1 MDEIKNE
8 VAVEDV
14 EQTVQ
19 DTEVVEE
26 QTTSQDAV
34 AVEDEVADAP
44 AENTDEKTKKKIKL
58 PQGLQKLVDKI
69 KANENLR
76 QMIVFTLFSFIC
88 GGSQLIISLV
98 LPMLLKLSDSP
109 VLQAVFPGFTI
120 GSVPLFQ
127 YLGKEVSPGVYA
139 GGVSDFIG
147 FLVGSIVGQVLT
159 FVLNRKKTFNCTNNI
174 VISGIMYA
182 IVAVAII
189 FAQTLVCGAILN
201 ALNNA
206 VPDASDFLSGTVFNL
221 VAQAVSGILG
231 LVMSFLGNKFL
242 VMRNW
247 GEKKNKAQEVQCAC
261 ECCDQCSCD
270 AGSDATDATDAMD
283 AAAADVT
290 EE

>member
-8 VAVEDV
+8 NVTEEVVCDIAADATESDADVVESTDI
-14 EQTVQ
+14 EQTAQ
-19 DTEVVEE
+19 DETSDNTDAIANETENSDTATE
-26 QTTSQDAV
+26 QSQDESAQ
-34 AVEDEVADAP
+34 ADG
-44 AENTDEKTKKKIKL
+44 KTKKKIKL

-247 GEKKNKAQEVQCAC
+247 GEKKAKAAE
-261 ECCDQCSCD
+261 
-270 AGSDATDATDAMD
+270 T
-283 AAAADVT
+283 T
-290 EE
+290 EEEK